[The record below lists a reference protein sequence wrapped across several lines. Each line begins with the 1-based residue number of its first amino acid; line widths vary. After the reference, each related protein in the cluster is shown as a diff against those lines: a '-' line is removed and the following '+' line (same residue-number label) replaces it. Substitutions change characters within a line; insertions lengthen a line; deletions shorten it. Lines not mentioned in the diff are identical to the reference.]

1 MAILSQNAG
10 GQIRSYE
17 VQKLCPEGVYPA
29 RCIDIM
35 DSFGVEEPS
44 YDDPSVKVKKD
55 KTRFLFSV
63 KTANGVELVQT
74 FEFNISGAPKSN
86 LVAFIRTWL
95 GKAPPPAFDTNNL
108 IGEVCQLSIAN
119 RTSKKG
125 TAYAAVGS
133 IAPLMDPSQAPAADA
148 IEIPGGPRASV
159 IMDAK
164 GGVHETMS
172 SGHGEAPTSDGQG
185 GVHVGTVVVSKP
197 SSPED
202 AGNGSTSGKDPF

>member
-95 GKAPPPAFDTNNL
+95 GKAPPPAFDTNSL

-148 IEIPGGPRASV
+148 IEIPGGPRADV
-159 IMDAK
+159 TVD
-164 GGVHETMS
+164 
-172 SGHGEAPTSDGQG
+172 QG

>member
-10 GQIRSYE
+10 GQVRSYE
-17 VQKLCPEGVYPA
+17 LSTICPEGVYPA

-35 DSFGVEEPS
+35 DSYGVEEAS

-74 FEFNISGAPKSN
+74 FELNISGSPKSK
-86 LVAFIRTWL
+86 LFAFIRGWL
-95 GKAPPPAFDTNNL
+95 GKAPPPAFDTLNL
-108 IGEVCQLSIAN
+108 IGQVCQLTISS

-125 TAYAAVGS
+125 TTYASIES

-148 IEIPGGPRASV
+148 VEIPGGPRS
-159 IMDAK
+159 DA
-164 GGVHETMS
+164 T
-172 SGHGEAPTSDGQG
+172 ADQG
-185 GVHVGTVVVSKP
+185 GVHVVTVVVSKP

-202 AGNGSTSGKDPF
+202 AGNGSTNGKDPF

>member
-63 KTANGVELVQT
+63 KTPSGVELVQT
-74 FEFNISGAPKSN
+74 FELNISGSPKSK
-86 LVAFIRTWL
+86 LFAFIRGWL
-95 GKAPPPAFDTNNL
+95 GKAPPPAFDTLAL
-108 IGEVCQLSIAN
+108 IGQVCQLTVSN

-125 TAYAAVGS
+125 TTYASIES

-148 IEIPGGPRASV
+148 AEIPGGPRASV
-159 IMDAK
+159 IMDTE
-164 GGVHETMS
+164 GGVHETAS
-172 SGHGEAPTSDGQG
+172 SGHGEAPPSDGQG
-185 GVHVGTVVVSKP
+185 GVHVGTVVVSKH